1 MDVPQESVRYKS
13 DLLFGSENDPVSVSL
28 AFLGS
33 GFFSGKRKP
42 YHRQGEITDNKYQAD
57 RMSADEPNS
66 KQNHSKTSYQSY
78 KPEFPRRAWELESKH
93 KTLLN
98 VDVQSRR

>member
-1 MDVPQESVRYKS
+1 MNVPQESVSDKS
-13 DLLFGSENDPVSVSL
+13 DLLFGSENDPVSVYL

-33 GFFSGKRKP
+33 GFFSSKRKRCR
-42 YHRQGEITDNKYQAD
+42 RQGEITDNKYQAD

-66 KQNHSKTSYQSY
+66 KQNHSKTPYQSY
-78 KPEFPRRAWELESKH
+78 KPEFPRRAWELEYKH

-98 VDVQSRR
+98 VDGQSRR